1 MALIDRSVLL
11 LMLLACSG
19 CVTDQFGASTAA
31 TPGQPAITITRS
43 DDFTYRAAA
52 ASVEINGKPVATLS
66 AGRTYTGTVP
76 PGPAVLKV
84 SAWSAPIGLANHRLP
99 SGSTSYRFTVESG
112 KSYSFVISPRGEPAA
127 IDITH
132 DGSSSNSSS
141 GEAVEGTGG
150 AFQIAAAQ

>member
-52 ASVEINGKPVATLS
+52 ASVEINGKPAAMLS
-66 AGRTYTGTVP
+66 AGRSYTGTLP

-84 SAWSAPIGLANHRLP
+84 SAWTAPIGVASHRLP
-99 SGSTSYRFTVESG
+99 SGSTSYRFNVESG

-132 DGSSSNSSS
+132 DGGGGSSN
-141 GEAVEGTGG
+141 EAVEGGGG
-150 AFQIAAAQ
+150 AFQISTAQ